1 MTPGS
6 SIKAITLIGLPH
18 FGQISGSTSHT
29 FLIRKSVRAYYLKE
43 SFDAFWHY
51 DSQQWARWFLKKWCE
66 RAMRSR
72 LEPMKKFVRTLRNH
86 EELLMNYFK
95 AGKGY
100 SSGIVEGLNLKIN
113 LGIRKAYGYRSFDI
127 MKVALLHQLGDLPE
141 PKFPHRF
148 C

>member
-1 MTPGS
+1 
-6 SIKAITLIGLPH
+6 
-18 FGQISGSTSHT
+18 
-29 FLIRKSVRAYYLKE
+29 
-43 SFDAFWHY
+43 
-51 DSQQWARWFLKKWCE
+51 
-66 RAMRSR
+66 MRNR

-113 LGIRKAYGYRSFDI
+113 MGIRKAYGYRSLEI
-127 MKVALLHQLGDLPE
+127 MEIALLHQLRNFPE
-141 PKFPHRF
+141 PESTHIF